1 MNGKLLSVGLCVWAA
16 VLGLENGARAQ
27 TVPEAANVAPG
38 IASVSVKEAQPNQA
52 VSVTLKNVAKGTIV
66 KVVMLGGG
74 SETSVGNP
82 LTVPDDKT
90 ITFNVPAGLA
100 LGTYRVRVEVGGFF
114 YLSDAI
120 NVIRSFGT
128 KATLVKIDP
137 KVIYA
142 PGDTIDLALTGT
154 DFYVK
159 DKPEVNQILFDG
171 DPQVVAWDGCDEKDR
186 QKWDA
191 KQTNEIHGSVADDGE
206 HIYLCN
212 VPVKKQADV
221 LIAVKQGP
229 QITET
234 KRLSTYLWTQ
244 WEIILASL
252 AVVGVALLLVIFL
265 MCFKKGYRIKNQ
277 EYGFF
282 RALFLDP
289 ETDTY
294 SLSKYQF
301 YMWTGAALFTYAYL
315 VICKMFVQG
324 ASLPDV
330 PSNLPAIVGIGAGTA
345 IGAQVITNVKGPKG
359 AGEELPSLS
368 DFVTSG
374 GVAAPERV
382 QMFLWTTFGVLAFAI
397 AAAKVSPAEV
407 KGVPQV
413 PETLMYLMGL
423 SSAGYLGGKL
433 ARKPGPVINEISTS
447 PSQPDDQAGIV
458 LAPTKAASLDQP
470 VAAAQAALTSVKTS
484 LASAAQPP
492 AAAAVQA
499 ANDAVV
505 ALNRGVSA
513 AQAFAKNGDVGG
525 VVDAMNKAAAD
536 ADVAARQAAQ
546 EFDRLSIS
554 APPDRGTASARDAAQ
569 AAQET
574 AAAAQRLATAVA
586 AQLSVAQ
593 SNQQQAQRSDAG
605 NAVRVI
611 ELRGRNLSA
620 DATFEISDQEL
631 PFRML
636 KNSDDEHA
644 PEIVAKEDDQ
654 SLANMGRA
662 LRLTIAVSEL
672 DDVDRKVYTKWF
684 GTKGALSLTIINPD
698 GQKSVI
704 SFNLPPGAEQ
714 SKTTSGTVPA
724 PSQAA
729 GG

>member
-1 MNGKLLSVGLCVWAA
+1 MFRPGCLS
-16 VLGLENGARAQ
+16 
-27 TVPEAANVAPG
+27 
-38 IASVSVKEAQPNQA
+38 
-52 VSVTLKNVAKGTIV
+52 
-66 KVVMLGGG
+66 
-74 SETSVGNP
+74 
-82 LTVPDDKT
+82 
-90 ITFNVPAGLA
+90 
-100 LGTYRVRVEVGGFF
+100 GTYRVRVEVAGNF
-114 YLSDAI
+114 YISDAL
-120 NVIRSFGT
+120 NVVRSFGS
-128 KATLVKIDP
+128 KATLAKIDP
-137 KVIYA
+137 KVLYA
-142 PGDTIDLALTGT
+142 PDDRITLTLTGT
-154 DFYVK
+154 DFVK
-159 DKPEVNQILFDG
+159 DKPDGNQILFDG
-171 DPQVVAWDGCDEKDR
+171 DPRIVVWDGCGEDER
-186 QKWDA
+186 QHWND
-191 KQTNEIHGSVADDGE
+191 KQTNEIHGSVDEDAG

-212 VPVKKQADV
+212 VPVKKQGGV

-229 QITET
+229 QITEAR
-234 KRLSTYLWTQ
+234 RLSTYLWTQ
-244 WEIILASL
+244 WQIILASL
-252 AVVGVALLLVIFL
+252 AVVGVALLLITIL
-265 MCFKKGYRIKNQ
+265 MCFKKGYRIKEK

-301 YMWTGAALFTYAYL
+301 YMWTAAALFTYAYL
-315 VICKMFVQG
+315 VICKMFIQG
-324 ASLPDV
+324 AGLPDV

-397 AAAKVSPAEV
+397 AAAKVAPAEV

-433 ARKPGPVINEISTS
+433 ARKPGPVINEISIT
-447 PSQPDDQAGIV
+447 PSQPDDEAGMI
-458 LAPTKAASLDQP
+458 LGPTKAAGLDQP
-470 VAAAQAALTSVKTS
+470 VAAARAV
-484 LASAAQPP
+484 LASVGTWLAGASQP
-492 AAAAVQA
+492 AAPVAVKA
-499 ANDAVV
+499 ANDAVA
-505 ALNRGVSA
+505 ALSRGVSA
-513 AQAFAKNGDVGG
+513 AQAFAKSGDVGG
-525 VVDAMNKAAAD
+525 VVDATNKAAAD

-554 APPDRGTASARDAAQ
+554 APPDRGIASARDAAQ
-569 AAQET
+569 AAQEA
-574 AAAAQRLATAVA
+574 AAAAQTLATAIA
-586 AQLSVAQ
+586 AQLSVEQ
-593 SNQQQAQRSDAG
+593 SNERQALARDAG

-620 DATFEISDQEL
+620 DATFEIADQEL

-654 SLANMGRA
+654 SLANMGRE

-672 DDVDRKVYTKWF
+672 DDVDRKAYLKWF
-684 GTKGALSLTIINPD
+684 GTRGGLSLTIINPD
-698 GQKSVI
+698 GQMSVI

-714 SKTTSGTVPA
+714 SKTTSGSA
-724 PSQAA
+724 PIAA
-729 GG
+729 KKAVGG